1 MTLIRNWLTG
11 IKIGEEIGAMS
22 ATDLVR
28 PKINKSWNRR
38 SILPN
43 LTTKFGRQLGKRREA
58 EEVVGVLFRYRG
70 WFVTNN
76 FIVSGLKMLEPMPLL
91 FGIEDEYEREDHHYR
106 LRRRCS
112 FERSSWVPEAFAMES
127 GL

>member
-1 MTLIRNWLTG
+1 MSLIRNWLTG

-43 LTTKFGRQLGKRREA
+43 LTTKFGRQLGKIREA
-58 EEVVGVLFRYRG
+58 EEVIGVLFRYRD

-76 FIVSGLKMLEPMPLL
+76 FIVSGLKMLLGL
-91 FGIEDEYEREDHHYR
+91 WS
-106 LRRRCS
+106 LCRCCLGS
-112 FERSSWVPEAFAMES
+112 KMNMKEKIITTD
-127 GL
+127 